1 MNEKG
6 LVVLEQYEL
15 DVRNARRGRGSFLV
29 DTDRGLKLLTEYS
42 GTEGRLEF
50 QAEVMGEL
58 REKGL
63 ERLDFPV
70 RNKEGGFLVKDREE
84 ITYLLR
90 EWHEGRE
97 CEVRNLSEVEEA
109 VRTLAYLHRNF
120 RTAPKEGRENF
131 REESLEEEL
140 TRKNAELKRVRKFMR
155 SRRRKTEFEQ
165 EFLNHFEG
173 FYGEAEAAL
182 EVARSRGLRVLYEKS
197 LAEGWLCHGDYNQHH
212 VLLSREGTAITDF
225 GRCHFGVQT
234 GDLAHFFRKILE
246 KQNWDKV
253 YGNAMLREYGRVRPL
268 SGEEQEDLRVRLS
281 YPEKFWKLA
290 DHYYGSR
297 KSWIPEKNVEKLRSL
312 IRQREQ
318 RSSFLKILE

>member
-70 RNKEGGFLVKDREE
+70 RNKEGGCLVKDREE

-182 EVARSRGLRVLYEKS
+182 EAARSRGLRVLYEKS
-197 LAEGWLCHGDYNQHH
+197 LAEATTISITSFYPGRERPSRISAAVISASRLEIWLTFSGRFWR
-212 VLLSREGTAITDF
+212 SRTGIRSTETRCSGSTDGCARFQGRSRRIFGYGFPIRRNSGSWPITITAAGKAGF
-225 GRCHFGVQT
+225 P
-234 GDLAHFFRKILE
+234 RK
-246 KQNWDKV
+246 
-253 YGNAMLREYGRVRPL
+253 M
-268 SGEEQEDLRVRLS
+268 S
-281 YPEKFWKLA
+281 
-290 DHYYGSR
+290 
-297 KSWIPEKNVEKLRSL
+297 KN
-312 IRQREQ
+312 
-318 RSSFLKILE
+318 

>member
-182 EVARSRGLRVLYEKS
+182 EAARSRGLRVLYEKS

-234 GDLAHFFRKILE
+234 GDLLTFSGRFWRSRTGIRSTETRCSGSTDGCARFQGRSRRIFG
-246 KQNWDKV
+246 
-253 YGNAMLREYGRVRPL
+253 YGFPIRRN
-268 SGEEQEDLRVRLS
+268 SGSWQTIIMAAER
-281 YPEKFWKLA
+281 A
-290 DHYYGSR
+290 GSR
-297 KSWIPEKNVEKLRSL
+297 RKMSKN
-312 IRQREQ
+312 
-318 RSSFLKILE
+318 

>member
-182 EVARSRGLRVLYEKS
+182 EAARSRGLRVLYEKS

-212 VLLSREGTAITDF
+212 VLLSRG
-225 GRCHFGVQT
+225 
-234 GDLAHFFRKILE
+234 
-246 KQNWDKV
+246 
-253 YGNAMLREYGRVRPL
+253 GNGHHGFRPL
-268 SGEEQEDLRVRLS
+268 SFRRPDWRSGSLFPEDSGEAEL
-281 YPEKFWKLA
+281 
-290 DHYYGSR
+290 G
-297 KSWIPEKNVEKLRSL
+297 
-312 IRQREQ
+312 
-318 RSSFLKILE
+318 

>member
-15 DVRNARRGRGSFLV
+15 DVRSARRGRGSFLV
-29 DTDRGLKLLTEYS
+29 DTDRGLKLLTEYA

-50 QAEVMGEL
+50 QDRVMKEL

-84 ITYLLR
+84 VTYLLR

-97 CEVRNLSEVEEA
+97 CDVRELSEVEEA
-109 VRTLAYLHRNF
+109 VRALAFLHRNF
-120 RTAPKEGRENF
+120 RTAPEKETEKF
-131 REESLEEEL
+131 REESLETEL
-140 TRKNAELKRVRKFMR
+140 RRKNAELRRVRKFIR

-165 EFLNHFEG
+165 EFLNHFER
-173 FYGEAEAAL
+173 FYEEAEKAL
-182 EVARSRGLRVLYEKS
+182 EEAGSGQIRALFEKS
-197 LAEGWLCHGDYNQHH
+197 MTEGILCHGDYNQHH
-212 VLLSREGTAITDF
+212 VLLSREGTALTDF
-225 GRCHFGVQT
+225 GHCHFGVRT
-234 GDLAHFFRKILE
+234 GDLARFFRKILE

-268 SGEEQEDLRVRLS
+268 SEEEREDLRVRLS

-297 KSWIPEKNVEKLRSL
+297 KSWIPEKNVEKLKSL
-312 IRQREQ
+312 IRQQDQ
-318 RSSFLKILE
+318 RVSFLKILE

>member
-6 LVVLEQYEL
+6 LIVLEQYEL
-15 DVRNARRGRGSFLV
+15 DVRSARRGRGSFLV
-29 DTDRGLKLLTEYS
+29 DTDQGLKLLTEYA

-50 QAEVMGEL
+50 QDRVMKEL

-84 ITYLLR
+84 TTYLLR

-97 CEVRNLSEVEEA
+97 CDVRELSEVEEA
-109 VRTLAYLHRNF
+109 VRALAFLHRNF
-120 RTAPKEGRENF
+120 RTAPEKETEKF
-131 REESLEEEL
+131 REESLETEL
-140 TRKNAELKRVRKFMR
+140 RRKNAELRRVRKFIR

-165 EFLNHFEG
+165 EFLNHFER
-173 FYGEAEAAL
+173 FYEEAEKAL
-182 EVARSRGLRVLYEKS
+182 EEAGSGKIRALFERSLT
-197 LAEGWLCHGDYNQHH
+197 EGILCHGDYNQHH
-212 VLLSREGTAITDF
+212 VLLSREGTALTDF
-225 GRCHFGVQT
+225 GHCHFGVRT
-234 GDLAHFFRKILE
+234 GDLARFFRKILE

-253 YGNAMLREYGRVRPL
+253 YGNAMLREYSRVRPL
-268 SGEEQEDLRVRLS
+268 SEEEREDFRVRLS

-297 KSWIPEKNVEKLRSL
+297 KSWIPEKNVEKLKSL
-312 IRQREQ
+312 IRQQDQ
-318 RSSFLKILE
+318 RVSFLKILE